1 MEKKDRT
8 SEIDQAWVRPK
19 ISRTTREAR
28 RTAGETDTPD
38 RTEHPVPQDQGDPDD
53 HGGARPMPQRGGSRQ
68 PEATSS
74 HNLRAVGPFIS
85 HFSGRVVQVFGT
97 SQRPMPST
105 APLQLAAFLFFVAIM
120 LPYVVA
126 LLPMVV
132 VLLIAWLWLRRRGWI
147 RGRPRL
153 PRLSN
158 RSASDVGLLV
168 TSFRVRVSR
177 DPHETEE
184 SREIDCRLVQRADLG
199 PAPLVGGELV
209 IGRGRR
215 TGQGV
220 VEVSRLRMPDS
231 GTTLRT
237 TSPKSWL
244 SVLMLASLIV
254 AAGAVLLYVQRT
266 QIPPVD
272 VEAILSILSLVL
284 ACLFLIY
291 LIKMTL
297 RRLF

>member
-1 MEKKDRT
+1 
-8 SEIDQAWVRPK
+8 
-19 ISRTTREAR
+19 
-28 RTAGETDTPD
+28 
-38 RTEHPVPQDQGDPDD
+38 
-53 HGGARPMPQRGGSRQ
+53 
-68 PEATSS
+68 
-74 HNLRAVGPFIS
+74 
-85 HFSGRVVQVFGT
+85 
-97 SQRPMPST
+97 
-105 APLQLAAFLFFVAIM
+105 
-120 LPYVVA
+120 
-126 LLPMVV
+126 
-132 VLLIAWLWLRRRGWI
+132 
-147 RGRPRL
+147 
-153 PRLSN
+153 
-158 RSASDVGLLV
+158 
-168 TSFRVRVSR
+168 RVSR